1 MDLKMD
7 TRKTIPVL
15 FFTLIF
21 IAGIFF
27 VGCGGMK
34 VSYGDPEAVET
45 VTADYGSTDLQ
56 TIAEAMIDSLLVHP
70 VLEGRPVVYVSRIR
84 NKTSEH
90 IDTEAITD
98 KIKTAM
104 LKSGKVR
111 FTAINEVNEEM
122 IEQLRYQSES
132 GMVDPKTRTA
142 IGKQVGADLMLY
154 GDITSIVK
162 SAGRKKDVYY
172 KINLEL
178 ADLQTGLIEWSE
190 EKEIRK
196 QAKKAV
202 IGW

>member
-1 MDLKMD
+1 MDIK
-7 TRKTIPVL
+7 KTIPAI

-21 IAGIFF
+21 FS
-27 VGCGGMK
+27 GCGGMR
-34 VSYGDPEAVET
+34 VNYGDPGAVET
-45 VTADYGSTDLQ
+45 VTIDYGSTDLQ
-56 TIAEAMIDSLLVHP
+56 TIAEAMIESLLVHP
-70 VLEGRPVVYVSRIR
+70 ALEDRPVVYVSRIR

-111 FTAINEVNEEM
+111 FTAISEINDEM

-132 GMVDPKTRTA
+132 GMVDPRTRTA

-154 GDITSIVK
+154 GDIISIVK
-162 SAGRKKDVYY
+162 SVGRKQDVYY

-178 ADLQTGLIEWSE
+178 ADLKTGLIEWSE

-196 QAKKAV
+196 QAKKAL

>member
-1 MDLKMD
+1 MELTKHLL
-7 TRKTIPVL
+7 ICLLAVSL
-15 FFTLIF
+15 F
-21 IAGIFF
+21 A
-27 VGCGGMK
+27 GCGGMR
-34 VSYGDPEAVET
+34 VNYGDAGAQET
-45 VTADYGSTDLQ
+45 LTVDYGSTDLQ
-56 TIAEAMIDSLLVHP
+56 SIAERMVNSLLVHP
-70 VLEGRPVVYVSRIR
+70 AVEGRPVVYVSRIK

-98 KIKTAM
+98 KIKTAL

-111 FTAINEVNEEM
+111 FTAISEVNEEM
-122 IEQLRYQSES
+122 IDQLRYQSES

-154 GDITSIVK
+154 GDIISIVK
-162 SAGRKKDVYY
+162 SEGRKRDVYY
-172 KINLEL
+172 KISLEL

-196 QAKKAV
+196 QAKKSL

>member
-1 MDLKMD
+1 MDI
-7 TRKTIPVL
+7 RKTVPII
-15 FFTLIF
+15 FFILIF
-21 IAGIFF
+21 LA
-27 VGCGGMK
+27 GCGGMK
-34 VSYGDPEAVET
+34 VNYGDPGAVET
-45 VTADYGSTDLQ
+45 VTIDYGSTDLQ
-56 TIAEAMIDSLLVHP
+56 TIAETMIESLLVHP
-70 VLEGRPVVYVSRIR
+70 ALEGRPVVYVSRIR

-111 FTAINEVNEEM
+111 FTAVSEINDEM

-132 GMVDPKTRTA
+132 GMVDPTTRTA

-154 GDITSIVK
+154 GDIISIVK
-162 SAGRKKDVYY
+162 SVGRKQDVYY

-178 ADLQTGLIEWSE
+178 ADLKTGLIEWSE

-196 QAKKAV
+196 QAKKAL

>member
-1 MDLKMD
+1 MDIRMD
-7 TRKTIPVL
+7 IRKTIPIF

-21 IAGIFF
+21 LT
-27 VGCGGMK
+27 GCGGMR
-34 VSYGDPEAVET
+34 VNYGDPEAVET
-45 VTADYGSTDLQ
+45 VTVDYGSTDLQ
-56 TIAEAMIDSLLVHP
+56 TIAETMIESLLVHP
-70 VLEGRPVVYVSRIR
+70 ALEGRPVVYVSRIR

-111 FTAINEVNEEM
+111 FTAISEVNEEM

-178 ADLQTGLIEWSE
+178 ADLKTGLIEWSE
-190 EKEIRK
+190 EEEIRK
-196 QAKKAV
+196 QAKKAI

>member
-1 MDLKMD
+1 MMKM
-7 TRKTIPVL
+7 RKAVPVL
-15 FFTLIF
+15 AAAL
-21 IAGIFF
+21 FF
-27 VGCGGMK
+27 VAGCGGMQ
-34 VSYGDPEAVET
+34 VNYGDPEAVET
-45 VTADYGSTDLQ
+45 ATVDFGSTDLQ
-56 TIAEAMIDSLLVHP
+56 SIAEKMIESLLVHP
-70 VLEGRPVVYVSRIR
+70 VLEGRPVVYVSRLR

-111 FTAINEVNEEM
+111 FTAISEVNEEM
-122 IEQLRYQSES
+122 IDQLRYQSES

-154 GDITSIVK
+154 GDIISIVK
-162 SAGRKKDVYY
+162 SVDRKKDVYY

-178 ADLQTGLIEWSE
+178 ADLKTGLIEWSE

-202 IGW
+202 FGW

>member
-1 MDLKMD
+1 M
-7 TRKTIPVL
+7 TIRKTVPI
-15 FFTLIF
+15 IF
-21 IAGIFF
+21 LTVVFLA
-27 VGCGGMK
+27 GCGGMR
-34 VSYGDPEAVET
+34 VNYGDPEAVET
-45 VTADYGSTDLQ
+45 VTVDYGSTDLQ
-56 TIAEAMIDSLLVHP
+56 SIAERMVESLLVHP

-111 FTAINEVNEEM
+111 FTAVSEVNQEM
-122 IEQLRYQSES
+122 IEQLKYQSES
-132 GMVDPKTRTA
+132 GMVDPTTRTA
-142 IGKQVGADLMLY
+142 IGRQVGADLMLY
-154 GDITSIVK
+154 GDIISILK

-172 KINLEL
+172 KISLEL
-178 ADLQTGLIEWSE
+178 ADLKTGLIEWSE

-196 QAKKAV
+196 QAKKAL

>member
-1 MDLKMD
+1 M
-7 TRKTIPVL
+7 
-15 FFTLIF
+15 
-21 IAGIFF
+21 
-27 VGCGGMK
+27 
-34 VSYGDPEAVET
+34 
-45 VTADYGSTDLQ
+45 
-56 TIAEAMIDSLLVHP
+56 
-70 VLEGRPVVYVSRIR
+70 VYVSRIR

-111 FTAINEVNEEM
+111 FTAISEVNEEM
-122 IEQLRYQSES
+122 IDQLRYQSES
-132 GMVDPKTRTA
+132 GMVDPRTRTT

-154 GDITSIVK
+154 GDIISIVK
-162 SAGRKKDVYY
+162 TVNRKKDVYY

-178 ADLQTGLIEWSE
+178 ADLTTGLIEWSE

-202 IGW
+202 FGW

>member
-1 MDLKMD
+1 MNMRMAVPALFAA
-7 TRKTIPVL
+7 L
-15 FFTLIF
+15 FFM
-21 IAGIFF
+21 A
-27 VGCGGMK
+27 GCGGMQ
-34 VSYGDPEAVET
+34 VNYGDPEAVET
-45 VTADYGSTDLQ
+45 VSVDYGSTDLQ
-56 TIAEAMIDSLLVHP
+56 SIAEKMVESLLVHP
-70 VLEGRPVVYVSRIR
+70 AIEGRPVVYVSRIR

-111 FTAINEVNEEM
+111 FTAISEVNEEM
-122 IEQLRYQSES
+122 IDQLRYQSES

-154 GDITSIVK
+154 GDIISIVK
-162 SAGRKKDVYY
+162 SANRKKDVYY
-172 KINLEL
+172 KISLEL
-178 ADLQTGLIEWSE
+178 ADLKTGLIEWSE

-202 IGW
+202 FGW

>member
-1 MDLKMD
+1 MNI
-7 TRKTIPVL
+7 RKTVPI
-15 FFTLIF
+15 IF
-21 IAGIFF
+21 LTVVFLA
-27 VGCGGMK
+27 GCGGMR
-34 VSYGDPEAVET
+34 VNYGDPEAVET
-45 VTADYGSTDLQ
+45 VTVDYGSTDLQ
-56 TIAEAMIDSLLVHP
+56 SIAERMVESLLVHP

-111 FTAINEVNEEM
+111 FTAVSEVNQEM
-122 IEQLRYQSES
+122 IEQLKYQSES
-132 GMVDPKTRTA
+132 GMVDPTTRTA
-142 IGKQVGADLMLY
+142 IGRQVGADLMLY
-154 GDITSIVK
+154 GDIISILK

-172 KINLEL
+172 KISLEL
-178 ADLQTGLIEWSE
+178 ADLKTGLIEWSE

-196 QAKKAV
+196 QAKKAL

>member
-1 MDLKMD
+1 MNI
-7 TRKTIPVL
+7 RKAIPII
-15 FFTLIF
+15 FLIIVF
-21 IAGIFF
+21 LA
-27 VGCGGMK
+27 GCGGMR
-34 VSYGDPEAVET
+34 VNYGDPEAVET
-45 VTADYGSTDLQ
+45 VTVDYGSTDLQ
-56 TIAEAMIDSLLVHP
+56 SIAERMVESLLVHP

-111 FTAINEVNEEM
+111 FTAVSEVNEEM
-122 IEQLRYQSES
+122 IEQLKYQSES
-132 GMVDPKTRTA
+132 GMVDPRTRTA
-142 IGKQVGADLMLY
+142 IGRQVGANLMLY
-154 GDITSIVK
+154 GDIVSIVK

-178 ADLQTGLIEWSE
+178 ADLTTGLIEWSE

-196 QAKKAV
+196 QAKKSLV
-202 IGW
+202 GW